1 MQTCHHW
8 KSAVR
13 SHKHWRLKLGEW
25 RKSQEANWEEMPIWF
40 WFTNKEAEMKGL
52 QEKNPKSFHPSEPR
66 EQKRQNWYFI
76 SLLNSLFL
84 RACMRVEK
92 ALLCSHSTL
101 FMPRP
106 QFFLFSRTVS
116 KFQFHPFF
124 KLLTFSTEAGV
135 EELIHQSEAPRFHRL
150 HVSLHK
156 TVKHPLLVCRCV
168 CACVV
173 SGDDVTQGFL
183 GESLGR
189 SVSTQAVSL
198 GDLKMAACFVRYWPL
213 GHGPSRPN
221 RYQQLKLMQ
230 TIQIPIIH
238 LA

>member
-1 MQTCHHW
+1 MPFWCVYWVFRKCLRYVPQQKWQGFIKMLHADLSPLKVSCQVSQT
-8 KSAVR
+8 
-13 SHKHWRLKLGEW
+13 LKTKTGRME
-25 RKSQEANWEEMPIWF
+25 KVSESQEANWEEMPIWF
-40 WFTNKEAEMKGL
+40 WFRDKEAEMKGL

-135 EELIHQSEAPRFHRL
+135 EELIHQSEAPRSIDYMCPCTR
-150 HVSLHK
+150 
-156 TVKHPLLVCRCV
+156 R
-168 CACVV
+168 
-173 SGDDVTQGFL
+173 
-183 GESLGR
+183 
-189 SVSTQAVSL
+189 
-198 GDLKMAACFVRYWPL
+198 
-213 GHGPSRPN
+213 
-221 RYQQLKLMQ
+221 
-230 TIQIPIIH
+230 
-238 LA
+238 